1 MRACCFRL
9 RAKCLS
15 ALAVRYG
22 TPSPKNVS
30 NVEAGVH
37 TRYEDCRG
45 PRGRKVSL
53 AQGNGMGGAGAVLC
67 DDNYYVRSL
76 ACRLRSTC
84 A

>member
-1 MRACCFRL
+1 M
-9 RAKCLS
+9 
-15 ALAVRYG
+15 
-22 TPSPKNVS
+22 S

-37 TRYEDCRG
+37 TRYEHCRG

>member
-1 MRACCFRL
+1 M
-9 RAKCLS
+9 
-15 ALAVRYG
+15 
-22 TPSPKNVS
+22 S

-53 AQGNGMGGAGAVLC
+53 AQGNGMGGAGGVLC

>member
-1 MRACCFRL
+1 M
-9 RAKCLS
+9 
-15 ALAVRYG
+15 
-22 TPSPKNVS
+22 S

-37 TRYEDCRG
+37 TRYEHCRG

-53 AQGNGMGGAGAVLC
+53 AQGNGMGGAGGVLC

-76 ACRLRSTC
+76 ACRLLSTC